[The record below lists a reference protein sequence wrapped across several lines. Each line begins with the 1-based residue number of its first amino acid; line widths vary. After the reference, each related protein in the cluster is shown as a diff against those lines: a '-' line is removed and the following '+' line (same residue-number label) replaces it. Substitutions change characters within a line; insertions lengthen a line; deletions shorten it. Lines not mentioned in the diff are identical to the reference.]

1 MAGRFSKSELS
12 WEKKKDKVYYEVT
25 VPPNSTAKL
34 YLKGKTILKK
44 DGIDFSKNNDG
55 NFEALIES
63 GNYRFEIKVK

>member
-1 MAGRFSKSELS
+1 
-12 WEKKKDKVYYEVT
+12 

-34 YLKGKTILKK
+34 CLKGKTILKK

-55 NFEALIES
+55 NFEAQLES